1 MTHARHRWWRRAKHA
16 AFAIFL
22 CIVTY
27 LIVRAALSID
37 WDEVGKVLLDL
48 DASKIAIALGLTAL
62 SYLLYTGY
70 DVAARTYAGHHVP
83 TRRVM
88 AISAIAYAFALNIG
102 AAVGG
107 AGFRLR
113 MYAREGVT
121 LGRITRVIGFCVAT
135 NWVGYMLIAG
145 VLFAI
150 GTVVPPPDFPLHAFG
165 LGSGAGLRAI
175 GVVLLACAFAYFV
188 ACHVTHGRVYHV
200 RGHHFRFPTPRLA
213 LLQFAMAATNWT
225 LIGLVCAQFLPQV
238 GDAQVIATVLL
249 ASVATALAHVPAG
262 IGVLEAV
269 FIAMLGHRVPPAHL
283 VGALLA
289 FRACYFLLPLL
300 FAAAGYAW
308 LELASRPSSTSPSV
322 AKQ

>member
-1 MTHARHRWWRRAKHA
+1 VTHARHLWWRRAKRA
-16 AFAIFL
+16 AFVVFL
-22 CIVTY
+22 CIVAY

-37 WDEVGKVLLDL
+37 WHEVQKVLLDL
-48 DASKIAIALGLTAL
+48 DASTIALALVLTAT
-62 SYLLYTGY
+62 SYLLYTGF
-70 DVAARTYAGHHVP
+70 DLAARTYAGHDVP
-83 TRRVM
+83 ARRVM
-88 AISAIAYAFALNIG
+88 TISAIAYAFALNIG

-113 MYAREGVT
+113 MYLREGVT

-135 NWVGYMLIAG
+135 NWVGYMLLAG
-145 VLFAI
+145 VLFSI
-150 GTVVPPPDFPLHAFG
+150 GALAPPPDFPIHAFG

-175 GVVLLACAFAYFV
+175 GVLLLACAFAYLV

-200 RGHHFRFPTPRLA
+200 RGHHFRFPSPRLA
-213 LLQFAMAATNWT
+213 ILQFAIAATNWT
-225 LIGLVCAQFLPQV
+225 LIGLICSLFLPQLGEV
-238 GDAQVIATVLL
+238 TVIATVML

-262 IGVLEAV
+262 LGVLEAV

-289 FRACYFLLPLL
+289 FRACYYLLPLL
-300 FAAAGYAW
+300 VATAAYAW
-308 LELASRPSSTSPSV
+308 LELASRPTSTSPSV